1 MKRGRLEGSLL
12 LVDLQK
18 SSNVWEWIWGRT
30 REHAAA
36 AARCSHLLH
45 ACQLHSLWG
54 SCCGQLGKG
63 KWEQPWHS
71 CDCYKL
77 NFRDCVSMILVLT
90 DIGRGDRGAQWYG
103 FAVNIACNLVTCGLS
118 LQSPWEMMQENPV
131 GQGGGGKTEPTLCHF
146 HGIGSMLE
154 CRPGKTSFYR
164 PCCYRRTCRSPAQA
178 DYDC

>member
-1 MKRGRLEGSLL
+1 
-12 LVDLQK
+12 
-18 SSNVWEWIWGRT
+18 
-30 REHAAA
+30 
-36 AARCSHLLH
+36 
-45 ACQLHSLWG
+45 
-54 SCCGQLGKG
+54 
-63 KWEQPWHS
+63 
-71 CDCYKL
+71 
-77 NFRDCVSMILVLT
+77 MILVLT
-90 DIGRGDRGAQWYG
+90 DIGRGDRGAQQYG

-178 DYDC
+178 DYDCQKLCGNLVGRKGKRQKRNVESNYRKLFVRGALKRYRNPKHDDQETESSKWAVRWPCSAS